1 VQLFETLRAL
11 VASWF
16 ERAAPAELS
25 EPRWQE
31 RSFAELGAEERR
43 RSIREVTLE
52 QLGIA
57 HWSCHTHF

>member
-1 VQLFETLRAL
+1 MTLFEHLRAAFA
-11 VASWF
+11 VWF
-16 ERAAPAELS
+16 GRAVPAELA
-25 EPRWQE
+25 EPRRQE
-31 RSFAELGAEERR
+31 RSFAELGSEERR

>member
-1 VQLFETLRAL
+1 MTLLNALRGL

-16 ERAAPAELS
+16 ERAVPAEAGEL
-25 EPRWQE
+25 RWQE

>member
-1 VQLFETLRAL
+1 MIILEHLRA
-11 VASWF
+11 AFAAWF
-16 ERAAPAELS
+16 ERAVPAEAG

-31 RSFAELGAEERR
+31 RSSTELGAEERR

>member
-1 VQLFETLRAL
+1 MTLLNALRA
-11 VASWF
+11 VFTTWF
-16 ERAAPAELS
+16 ERAVPAKPV

-31 RSFAELGAEERR
+31 RSLAELGAEERR

>member
-1 VQLFETLRAL
+1 MQVFEAVRAL

-16 ERAAPAELS
+16 ERAAPAGRG

-31 RSFAELGAEERR
+31 RSIAELGAEERR

>member
-1 VQLFETLRAL
+1 MQLFEALRAL

-16 ERAAPAELS
+16 ERAVPAEAG

-43 RSIREVTLE
+43 RSIHEVTLE